1 MGDAFQAVWFA
12 AEGGSRPCRVELTMG
27 SVVIEP
33 PGGAAVRWP
42 YSALESEIGG
52 DDHDWAFLS
61 CPPAGAG
68 ARLALRDP
76 AAIAALAAR
85 TSGPVH
91 DDLTGFDAA
100 RRRHA
105 SRHRRGLVTG
115 LVALAAVALAGWLLL
130 TRAAPEIVAATLPP
144 ASEKLLGEAVLAQML
159 VGETEIEA
167 GPAAEAVR
175 AIVARLAAA
184 VEANPG
190 YEFDV
195 RLIESDVV
203 NAAALPGGKIIVFS
217 GLLAEAGSPD
227 EVAGVLA
234 HEIQHVLHRD
244 ALRGL
249 VGRLGGSA
257 VIALLLGGGDLARI
271 AGQAGELDQLAYGRD
286 QERAADRDGVLLLAR
301 AGLPPAALSAFFERL
316 RAREGGKLPEFLS
329 THPDTAA
336 RIVELRRLAAAT
348 PVTDPRPLAV
358 DWEAVRASLPGIQ
371 APRREPGG

>member
-12 AEGGSRPCRVELTMG
+12 AEGGSRPCRVELASG
-27 SVVIEP
+27 GLVIEP
-33 PGGAAVRWP
+33 VGGAAVRWP
-42 YSALESEIGG
+42 YPALESEVGG
-52 DDHDWAFLS
+52 DEREWAFLS

-76 AAIAALAAR
+76 AAIAAVAAR

-91 DDLTGFDAA
+91 DDLAGLDAA

-105 SRHRRGLVTG
+105 WRHRRGLVTG
-115 LVALAAVALAGWLLL
+115 LFALAAVAVAGWFLL

-144 ASEKLLGEAVLAQML
+144 ASEKLLGEAALAQML
-159 VGETEIEA
+159 LGETEIEA

-175 AIVARLAAA
+175 AIVARLTAA

-195 RLIESDVV
+195 RLVKSDVV

-217 GLLAEAGSPD
+217 GLLAEAGSAD

-249 VGRLGGSA
+249 VARLGGSA
-257 VIALLLGGGDLARI
+257 VIALVLGGGDLARI

-286 QERAADRDGVLLLAR
+286 QERAADRDGVLLLTR
-301 AGLPPAALSAFFERL
+301 AGLPPAALPAFFDRL
-316 RAREGGKLPEFLS
+316 RAQEGGGLPEFLS
-329 THPDTAA
+329 THPDTAS

-348 PVTDPRPLAV
+348 PVGDPRPLAI
-358 DWEAVRASLPGIQ
+358 DWAAVRASLPG
-371 APRREPGG
+371 R

>member
-1 MGDAFQAVWFA
+1 MGDSFQAVWFA
-12 AEGGSRPCRVELTMG
+12 AAGGSRPCRVELTMG

-33 PGGAAVRWP
+33 AGGAAVRWP
-42 YSALESEIGG
+42 YPALESEIGG
-52 DDHDWAFLS
+52 DDLGWAFLS
-61 CPPAGAG
+61 CPQASAG

-85 TSGPVH
+85 TSGRVH
-91 DDLTGFDAA
+91 DDLTGLEAA

-144 ASEKLLGEAVLAQML
+144 ASEQLLGEAVLAQML
-159 VGETEIEA
+159 AGETEIKV
-167 GPAAEAVR
+167 GPAVEAVR

-184 VEANPG
+184 VADNPG

-195 RLIESDVV
+195 RVVESEAV

-234 HEIQHVLHRD
+234 HEICHVLHRD
-244 ALRGL
+244 SLRGL

-257 VIALLLGGGDLARI
+257 VIALLLGGGDLSRI
-271 AGQAGELDQLAYGRD
+271 AGQAGALDQLAYGRD
-286 QERAADRDGVLLLAR
+286 QERAADREGILLMAR
-301 AGLPPAALSAFFERL
+301 AGLPPAALAAFFERL
-316 RAREGGKLPEFLS
+316 RAKEGGKLPEFLS
-329 THPDTAA
+329 THPDTAT
-336 RIVELRRLAAAT
+336 RVVELRRLAATT
-348 PVTDPRPLAV
+348 PVADPRPLAL
-358 DWEAVRASLPGIQ
+358 DWDAVRASLKTD
-371 APRREPGG
+371 